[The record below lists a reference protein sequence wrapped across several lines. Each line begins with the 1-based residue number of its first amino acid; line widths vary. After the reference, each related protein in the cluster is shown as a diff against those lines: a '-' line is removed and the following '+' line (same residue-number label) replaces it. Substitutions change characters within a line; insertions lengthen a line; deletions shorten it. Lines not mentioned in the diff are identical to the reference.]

1 MKKIVICVS
10 GMAGSGKSTL
20 AKKIAKRYTLDYRSG
35 GDMLKEM
42 AVREGYTPWKIG
54 WWESRKG
61 LEFLSK
67 RSKNFK
73 FDKEIDERLLE
84 YANKGNVVLDSWTMP
99 WLVDVQSL
107 KIWLKASKQTRA
119 LRVKKRDKVNKK
131 EDIIKILEEK
141 ERRTIS
147 IYRAKYGFVLGDDL
161 DPFDLVINTDKYRE
175 EDIQKIVYKALDLY
189 LQDLRSRPSQ
199 GR

>member
-20 AKKIAKRYTLDYRSG
+20 AKKIAKRYALEYRSG

-54 WWESRKG
+54 WWESKKG
-61 LEFLSK
+61 LEFLIK

-73 FDKEIDERLLE
+73 FDREIDEKLLE
-84 YANKGNVVLDSWTMP
+84 YAKKGNVVLDSWTMP
-99 WLVDVQSL
+99 WLTDVHSL
-107 KIWLKASKQTRA
+107 KIWLKASQKTRA
-119 LRVKKRDKVNKK
+119 LRVKKRDKVDKT
-131 EDIIKILEEK
+131 EDIIKIIK
-141 ERRTIS
+141 EREIKTKL
-147 IYRAKYGFVLGDDL
+147 IYKDKYDFAHGDDL

-175 EDIQKIVYKALDLY
+175 EDIQKIVYKAIDLY
-189 LQDLRSRPSQ
+189 RKDLHSRPSQ